1 MPTKDQKQASV
12 AELTQAFGRAQM
24 AIVADYRGLSVAELT
39 SLRRRVQAA
48 GGDVTIAKN
57 TLLKVATKGQENWT
71 ALDSLLAGPTAVVF
85 GFDDVVGPAKALSD
99 FAKEKRAV
107 KIQIRG
113 AVLEGKAV
121 DAKGVEGLAN
131 LPSREVLIAQLL
143 GVLQGPMRNLVGV
156 LSGPSRKM
164 VYALEAIRKA
174 KESA

>member
-12 AELTQAFGRAQM
+12 AELQQAFGRAQM
-24 AIVADYRGLSVAELT
+24 AVVTDYRGLSVAELT
-39 SLRRRVQAA
+39 DLRRRVQKA

-57 TLLKVATKGQENWT
+57 TLLKVATKGQENWA
-71 ALDSLLAGPTAVVF
+71 ALDDLLAGPTAVVF

-113 AVLEGKAV
+113 AVLEGKPVSPA
-121 DAKGVEGLAN
+121 GVEGLAN
-131 LPSREVLIAQLL
+131 LPSREVLLAQLA
-143 GVLQGPMRNLVGV
+143 GVLQAPIRNIVGV
-156 LSGPSRKM
+156 LAGPSRKI
-164 VYALEAIRKA
+164 VYALEAVRKA